1 MKTGYSE
8 RAQVIGASD
17 NLFGIHCRGTGPERP
32 DAPVV
37 LMVNA
42 GLIHRVGPNRAYAHL
57 ARALA
62 EEGIPSF
69 RFDLSGIGDSDR
81 REGVSSLREA
91 VAQDIAESV
100 TFVKSLDP
108 ERPVVLLGI
117 CSGAFDAVENG
128 LADPRITGVV
138 PIDPQGSFRTPRHT
152 AFHYLRRMATVSSW
166 RNALRNPAHT
176 LRAAHHRIVGTIDE
190 GGIDTGESTPSLVRG
205 GVRPRYSRRG
215 LGAKLD
221 EIIEAELTALFI
233 FTEGLEENYGYE
245 DQFRDC
251 YPVQCKH
258 SSVGHAFIPGS
269 DHTFTRR
276 ADRDAL
282 VELVSAWIRTT
293 RF

>member
-1 MKTGYSE
+1 MDYAE
-8 RAQVIGASD
+8 RAHLFGVSD
-17 NLFGIHCRGTGPERP
+17 NLFGIHCRGTGPEHP
-32 DAPVV
+32 DEPVV
-37 LMVNA
+37 LMVSA
-42 GLIHRVGPNRAYAHL
+42 GLIHRVGPNRTYAHL

-62 EEGIPSF
+62 EQGVPSF

-81 REGVSSLREA
+81 REGVSSLQKAVAHDIAEA
-91 VAQDIAESV
+91 VA
-100 TFVKSLDP
+100 FVKSLDS

-117 CSGAFDAVENG
+117 CSGAFDAVESG
-128 LADPRITGVV
+128 LADPRITGIV

-152 AFHYLRRMATVSSW
+152 AVHYVRRMATVSSW
-166 RNALRNPAHT
+166 RNALRNPAQT
-176 LRAAHHRIVGTIDE
+176 LRAAHQRIVGTIDE
-190 GGIDTGESTPSLVRG
+190 RGIDTGESSPTLVRG

-215 LGAKLD
+215 LGDKLD
-221 EIIEAELTALFI
+221 EIIEAELTALFV

-258 SSVGHAFIPGS
+258 PSVGHAFIPGS

-282 VELVSAWIRTT
+282 VELVSAWIKAT